1 MKRIDRLIVGELFGP
16 WCFGVAIFTVL
27 IVAGTYL
34 FKITDYVVK
43 GIDMGTITKLTL
55 LFLPGAMAK
64 TFPMAVLLAALLAF
78 GRLSGDSEVVAMKA
92 AGISLV
98 RIMVPVA
105 AFGLAVSILALA
117 FNELVVPRAAYLA
130 KGLQDEITAKLDG
143 SSARPTSYPI
153 YDGGRMTAQ
162 VQARDFSIA
171 ERTLRGVTITVYDK
185 AGKAEW
191 ILLANRMVFEL
202 NKGKLDP
209 NDGWS
214 LENGATLLS
223 ADGMHVMK
231 IADKV
236 WPTQVPHLQATD
248 EDIVATNLKDLDAFS
263 MADMAK
269 RIRELQASHAP
280 KNQIANL
287 QYGYWNK
294 LALPLA
300 ALVYALVGAPLGVRN
315 HRSGAATGFWLS
327 VIIIFGY
334 MMLANF
340 MAIWAQ
346 GGAIP
351 AWVASFL
358 PLMIGVV
365 VAGVTIHRKN
375 V

>member
-1 MKRIDRLIVGELFGP
+1 MKRVDRLIVGELIGP

-43 GIDMGTITKLTL
+43 GIDMRMITELTL

-64 TFPMAVLLAALLAF
+64 TFPMAVLLASLLSF
-78 GRLSGDSEVVAMKA
+78 GRLSGDSEIVAMKA
-92 AGISLV
+92 AGISLIRV
-98 RIMVPVA
+98 MVPVA
-105 AFGLAVSILALA
+105 AFGLAISLLAFG
-117 FNELVVPRAAYLA
+117 FNELVVPRAALRA
-130 KGLQDEITAKLDG
+130 KALQDEIAAKLDG

-153 YDGGRMTAQ
+153 YDKGRMSAQ

-185 AGKAEW
+185 TGKPEW
-191 ILLANRMVFEL
+191 ILLATRMVFEL

-209 NDGWS
+209 DKGWRI
-214 LENGATLLS
+214 ENGATLLS
-223 ADGMHVMK
+223 ADGMQVMK

-236 WPTQVPHLQATD
+236 WPSQVPHMDFSD
-248 EDIVATNLKDLDAFS
+248 EELVAVNLKDLDAFS
-263 MADMAK
+263 MADMGK
-269 RIRELQASHAP
+269 QIETLKS
-280 KNQIANL
+280 KNATPSQVANL

-294 LALPLA
+294 VSLPLA

-351 AWVASFL
+351 AWLASFM
-358 PLMIGVV
+358 PLLVGLV
-365 VAGVTIHRKN
+365 VAGITIHRKN